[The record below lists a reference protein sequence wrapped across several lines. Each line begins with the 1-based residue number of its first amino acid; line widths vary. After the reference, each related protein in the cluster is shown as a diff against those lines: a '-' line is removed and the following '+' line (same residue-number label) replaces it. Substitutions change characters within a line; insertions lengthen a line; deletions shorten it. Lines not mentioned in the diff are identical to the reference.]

1 MNKNL
6 VRQWVN
12 VIAVLAVIVI
22 NILANALP
30 LNGQNTGAI
39 SDRFA
44 VFFVPAGYVFSIWGL
59 IYIGLLLFA
68 IYQALPSQREN
79 PRLVKIGYWFAFS
92 SLANIAWLFLWH
104 YLQFAWTIFAML
116 ALLISLLVIYLR
128 LGIGKENV
136 PSSERWMVQ
145 TPFSIYLGW
154 ISVATIA
161 NATQLL
167 DFLKWNA
174 WGISPEIWAVILLA
188 IATVL
193 SSAMSFRRGD
203 IAYSAVI
210 AWAFVGIALKYVATP
225 LVSIAAWVATAVVLV
240 DLVGGS
246 ILHARRQRLP
256 LKGS

>member
-104 YLQFAWTIFAML
+104 YLQFTWTIFAML
-116 ALLISLLVIYLR
+116 ALLVSLLVIYLR
-128 LGIGKENV
+128 LGVGKTIV

-145 TPFSIYLGW
+145 APISIYLGW

-174 WGISPEIWAVILLA
+174 WGISPEFWAVILLA

-203 IAYSAVI
+203 IAYSLVI
-210 AWAFVGIALKYVATP
+210 AWAFVGIALKHTATP

-240 DLVGGS
+240 DLVAGN
-246 ILHARRQRLP
+246 ILHARRRIP
-256 LKGS
+256 SRENA

>member
-12 VIAVLAVIVI
+12 VIAVLAMIAI

-30 LNGQNTGAI
+30 FNGQNTGAI

-68 IYQALPSQREN
+68 IYQALPSQRDN

-92 SLANIAWLFLWH
+92 SLANIVWLFLWH
-104 YLQFAWTIFAML
+104 YLQFTWTIFAML
-116 ALLISLLVIYLR
+116 ALLISLLVIYAR
-128 LGIGKENV
+128 LGIGSAV
-136 PSSERWMVQ
+136 VSPLERWMAQ
-145 TPFSIYLGW
+145 APFSVYLGW

-161 NATQLL
+161 NVTQLL
-167 DFLKWNA
+167 DYLRWSA
-174 WGISPEIWAVILLA
+174 WGIAPEIWAVILLVV
-188 IATVL
+188 ATLL

-203 IAYSAVI
+203 VAYSLVI
-210 AWAFVGIALKYVATP
+210 AWAFIGIALKQAATP
-225 LVSIAAWVATAVVLV
+225 LVSIAAWAATAVVIV
-240 DLVGGS
+240 DLAAAS
-246 ILHARRQRLP
+246 ILHARRRIP
-256 LKGS
+256 SRKNA

>member
-6 VRQWVN
+6 VRQWAN
-12 VIAVLAVIVI
+12 VIAVLAMIVI

-30 LNGQNTGAI
+30 FNGQNTGAI

-68 IYQALPSQREN
+68 IYQALPSQRDN

-104 YLQFAWTIFAML
+104 YLQFTRTIFAML

-161 NATQLL
+161 NSSQPAAACLL
-167 DFLKWNA
+167 
-174 WGISPEIWAVILLA
+174 
-188 IATVL
+188 IA
-193 SSAMSFRRGD
+193 
-203 IAYSAVI
+203 
-210 AWAFVGIALKYVATP
+210 
-225 LVSIAAWVATAVVLV
+225 
-240 DLVGGS
+240 
-246 ILHARRQRLP
+246 
-256 LKGS
+256 